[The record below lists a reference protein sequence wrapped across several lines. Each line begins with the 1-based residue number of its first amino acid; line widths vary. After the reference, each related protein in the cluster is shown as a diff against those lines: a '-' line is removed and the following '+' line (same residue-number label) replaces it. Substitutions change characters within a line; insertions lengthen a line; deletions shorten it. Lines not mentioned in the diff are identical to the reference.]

1 MRWRSIGVRLT
12 IRYAAAFAC
21 ALLLL
26 AAGMLLVVRQSLYHA
41 IDDSLREQVEGVRRF
56 IEEHEARLA
65 RPETKQEFRAHGDYL
80 QVLDQD
86 GRALYRTDSLRGLAA
101 PKVRALA
108 AAGRFDNLIGHGGVP
123 LRFLSREMEIGAH
136 RYTIQV
142 AAPLHDLQ
150 RGFSQA
156 LIVLLPTFPVVL
168 LLASAGGYWMSRRA
182 LAPVDQITAAAR
194 LITADRLSQRLT
206 VPQTGDEL
214 ERLSETLNDMI
225 ARLESAFTR
234 ISQFTSDASHE
245 LRTPLAVMRTT
256 ADVALRGA
264 ADAEEYREALEQI
277 TAELERT
284 SQLVENLLLIAKA
297 DAGDAQLQMARVD
310 LAGCVGE
317 ACAEAGVLARVK
329 GVEIGTRLSEEPV
342 CVRGDSHALRRLFL
356 ILLDNA
362 IKYTPAGGK
371 CEVSVARA
379 EGFAVGTVRDTG
391 IGIPEAELAR
401 IFDRFYRVDRARSRQ
416 QGGTG
421 LGLAIGRW
429 IVEAHHGTI
438 CADTGADRGSV
449 FEVRLPLA

>member
-1 MRWRSIGVRLT
+1 M
-12 IRYAAAFAC
+12 
-21 ALLLL
+21 
-26 AAGMLLVVRQSLYHA
+26 
-41 IDDSLREQVEGVRRF
+41 
-56 IEEHEARLA
+56 
-65 RPETKQEFRAHGDYL
+65 
-80 QVLDQD
+80 
-86 GRALYRTDSLRGLAA
+86 
-101 PKVRALA
+101 
-108 AAGRFDNLIGHGGVP
+108 
-123 LRFLSREMEIGAH
+123 
-136 RYTIQV
+136 
-142 AAPLHDLQ
+142 
-150 RGFSQA
+150 
-156 LIVLLPTFPVVL
+156 
-168 LLASAGGYWMSRRA
+168 
-182 LAPVDQITAAAR
+182 
-194 LITADRLSQRLT
+194 
-206 VPQTGDEL
+206 
-214 ERLSETLNDMI
+214 
-225 ARLESAFTR
+225 
-234 ISQFTSDASHE
+234 
-245 LRTPLAVMRTT
+245 
-256 ADVALRGA
+256 ALRGA